1 MLDRAIEPLGQN
13 LWEVE
18 MLVDCDSCAV
28 RDIQCGDCVMSV
40 LLASGSDPVELD
52 VAETA
57 AIGALANGG
66 LLPPLRLVPVPAAR
80 DGVPRV
86 TERCHDVRSAIA

>member
-1 MLDRAIEPLGQN
+1 
-13 LWEVE
+13 

-40 LLASGSDPVELD
+40 LLAPGRDPVELD
-52 VAETA
+52 VAEAA

-66 LLPPLRLVPVPAAR
+66 LLPPLRLVPVPPTGHGVSRATDRSR
-80 DGVPRV
+80 DA
-86 TERCHDVRSAIA
+86 RSAIA